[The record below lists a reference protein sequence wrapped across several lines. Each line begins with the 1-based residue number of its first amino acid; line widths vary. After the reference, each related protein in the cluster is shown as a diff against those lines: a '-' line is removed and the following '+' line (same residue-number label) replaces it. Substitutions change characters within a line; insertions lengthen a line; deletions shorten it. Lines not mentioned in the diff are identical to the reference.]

1 MGTAHMVKT
10 LRLMEADAI
19 ALQAKS

>member
-19 ALQAKS
+19 ALQAKR